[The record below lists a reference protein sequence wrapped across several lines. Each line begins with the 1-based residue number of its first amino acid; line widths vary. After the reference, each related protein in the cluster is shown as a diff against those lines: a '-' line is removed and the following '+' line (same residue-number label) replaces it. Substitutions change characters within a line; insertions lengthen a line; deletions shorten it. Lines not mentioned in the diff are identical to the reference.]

1 MKPQTDPRKHDP
13 IHPGEI
19 LQEDFI
25 IPLGITPYRMSKD
38 IGVSAQHIGRVIHGK
53 RGIGADLA
61 LRLARY
67 LGTSAQLWMNLQAA
81 YELDV
86 AEDSHGKDID
96 QAVQPYQAA

>member
-1 MKPQTDPRKHDP
+1 MSTRKHDP

-25 IPLGITPYRMSKD
+25 VPLGITPYRMSKD

-96 QAVQPYQAA
+96 QAVQPYRAA